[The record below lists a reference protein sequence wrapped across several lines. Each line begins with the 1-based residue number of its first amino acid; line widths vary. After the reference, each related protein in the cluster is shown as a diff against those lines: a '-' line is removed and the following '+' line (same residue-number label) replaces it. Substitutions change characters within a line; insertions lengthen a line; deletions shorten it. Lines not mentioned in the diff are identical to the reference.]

1 MALTKSNKSDVSKTQ
16 IVYWGFKFEGAAN
29 HVREGRIAGHMVSV
43 PRKERGR
50 GGAGGKCWYSTI
62 LNHCLLFILPE
73 ALAHRT
79 VLPRF

>member
-16 IVYWGFKFEGAAN
+16 IVYWGSKFEGAAN
-29 HVREGRIAGHMVSV
+29 HVREGMIAGHMVSV

-50 GGAGGKCWYSTI
+50 GEECWYSTI
-62 LNHCLLFILPE
+62 LNHCLLFIPPE
-73 ALAHRT
+73 ALAHRM